1 MTSAYR
7 WIGDRKKATVEEIAA
22 PVERD
27 NPFWVPLWNPL
38 DEDLLGKQPLP
49 DGHSSHGHLLKQE
62 LPQQVAYLA
71 GDVDGVPWECVVQT
85 DNVKTAPG
93 KYERGWAR
101 IISLKCGIDFKN
113 AAGKGGKPQDDVGEV
128 LQRITYAAK
137 RALETLEQRR
147 RYSDR
152 VHDQPKMRAER
163 GEPDIPIVDLPQ
175 DEQVLEVARII
186 NTAIAQG
193 TRWGLRRHVMA
204 STGLTEMTTRRRID
218 AAREQG
224 LIPKELK

>member
-1 MTSAYR
+1 MVSAYR
-7 WIGDRKKATVEEIAA
+7 EVGGHKATVEELAGPA
-22 PVERD
+22 DPG
-27 NPFWVPLWNPL
+27 NPFWTPLWDAL
-38 DEDLLGKQPLP
+38 DEDTLGKLP
-49 DGHSSHGHLLKQE
+49 VMDGHSSHGELSKQE
-62 LPQQVAYLA
+62 SPQQVAYLA

-101 IISLKCGIDFKN
+101 MISLKCGIDFKY

-128 LQRITYAAK
+128 LQRITYAAN

-147 RYSDR
+147 RYCER
-152 VHDQPKMRAER
+152 AHEPHRMREKR
-163 GEPDIPIVDLPQ
+163 GEPKISVADLPQ

-193 TRWGLRRHVMA
+193 TRWGLRGHVMA
-204 STGLTEMTTRRRID
+204 STGLTEMTARRRID

-224 LIPKELK
+224 LIPKEMK

>member
-1 MTSAYR
+1 MVRAYR
-7 WIGDRKKATVEEIAA
+7 EVGGQKATVEEIAA
-22 PVERD
+22 PVEPS
-27 NPFWVPLWNPL
+27 NPFWWPLVDDL
-38 DEDLLGKQPLP
+38 DEDTLRKLGFT
-49 DGHSSHGHLLKQE
+49 DGHLSKQE
-62 LPQQVAYLA
+62 LPQRVAYLA

-101 IISLKCGIDFKN
+101 IISLKCGIDFQS

-128 LQRITYAAK
+128 LQRITYAAN
-137 RALETLEQRR
+137 RALEVLEQRR
-147 RYSDR
+147 RYSER
-152 VHDQPKMRAER
+152 VHKPPRMRAER
-163 GEPDIPIVDLPQ
+163 GEPDISVADLPQ

-224 LIPKELK
+224 LIPKETK

>member
-1 MTSAYR
+1 MVSAYR
-7 WIGDRKKATVEEIAA
+7 EVGGRRATVEEIAA
-22 PVERD
+22 PVEPS
-27 NPFWVPLWNPL
+27 NPFWIPLWDAL
-38 DEDLLGKQPLP
+38 DKT
-49 DGHSSHGHLLKQE
+49 
-62 LPQQVAYLA
+62 QQVAYLA

-101 IISLKCGIDFKN
+101 IISLKCGIDFQY

-128 LQRITYAAK
+128 LQRITYAAN

-147 RYSDR
+147 RYCER
-152 VHDQPKMRAER
+152 AHEPHRMREKR
-163 GEPDIPIVDLPQ
+163 GEPKISVADLPQ

-193 TRWGLRRHVMA
+193 TRWGLRGHVMA

-224 LIPKELK
+224 LIPKEMK

>member
-1 MTSAYR
+1 MVSAYR
-7 WIGDRKKATVEEIAA
+7 EVGGRRATVEEIAA
-22 PVERD
+22 PVEKD
-27 NPFWVPLWNPL
+27 NPFWIPLWDSI
-38 DEDLLGKQPLP
+38 DEDTLGKSPVME
-49 DGHSSHGHLLKQE
+49 GHSSHGELSKQE
-62 LPQQVAYLA
+62 SPQQVAYLA

-85 DNVKTAPG
+85 DNVKTASG

-101 IISLKCGIDFKN
+101 IISLKCGIDFQY

-128 LQRITYAAK
+128 LQRITYAAN

-147 RYSDR
+147 RYCER
-152 VHDQPKMRAER
+152 AHEPHRMRKKR
-163 GEPDIPIVDLPQ
+163 GEPKISVADLPQ

-193 TRWGLRRHVMA
+193 TRWGLRGHVMA

>member
-1 MTSAYR
+1 MVSAYR
-7 WIGDRKKATVEEIAA
+7 EVGGQKATVEEIAA
-22 PVERD
+22 PVEPG
-27 NPFWVPLWNPL
+27 NPFWTPLWDAL
-38 DEDLLGKQPLP
+38 DEDTLGKLP
-49 DGHSSHGHLLKQE
+49 VMDGHLSHGELSKQE

-101 IISLKCGIDFKN
+101 IISLKCGIDFEY

-128 LQRITYAAK
+128 LQRITYAAN
-137 RALETLEQRR
+137 RALETLELRR

-152 VHDQPKMRAER
+152 VHYQPNMRAER

-193 TRWGLRRHVMA
+193 TRWGLRGHVMA

-224 LIPKELK
+224 LIPKEMK

>member
-1 MTSAYR
+1 MVSAYR
-7 WIGDRKKATVEEIAA
+7 EVGGQKATVEEIAA
-22 PVERD
+22 PVEPS
-27 NPFWVPLWNPL
+27 NPFWYPLVDDL
-38 DEDLLGKQPLP
+38 DEDTLRKLGFT
-49 DGHSSHGHLLKQE
+49 DGHLSKQE
-62 LPQQVAYLA
+62 SPQQVAYLA

-85 DNVKTAPG
+85 GNVKTAPG

-101 IISLKCGIDFKN
+101 IISLKCGIDFQY

-128 LQRITYAAK
+128 LQRITYAAN
-137 RALETLEQRR
+137 RALETLELRR

-152 VHDQPKMRAER
+152 VHYQPNMRAER

-193 TRWGLRRHVMA
+193 TRWGLRGHVMA
-204 STGLTEMTTRRRID
+204 STGLTEMTARRRID

-224 LIPKELK
+224 LIPKEMK

>member
-1 MTSAYR
+1 MVSAYR
-7 WIGDRKKATVEEIAA
+7 EVGGQKATVEEIAA
-22 PVERD
+22 PVEPS
-27 NPFWVPLWNPL
+27 NPFWWPLVDDL
-38 DEDLLGKQPLP
+38 DEDTLRKLGFT
-49 DGHSSHGHLLKQE
+49 DGHLSKQE
-62 LPQQVAYLA
+62 LPQRVAYLA

-85 DNVKTAPG
+85 DNVKTALG

-101 IISLKCGIDFKN
+101 IISLKCGIDFQS

-128 LQRITYAAK
+128 LQRITYAAN
-137 RALETLEQRR
+137 RALEVLEQRR
-147 RYSDR
+147 RYSER
-152 VHDQPKMRAER
+152 VHKPPRMRAER
-163 GEPDIPIVDLPQ
+163 GEPDISVADLPQ

-224 LIPKELK
+224 LIPKETK

>member
-1 MTSAYR
+1 MVSAYR
-7 WIGDRKKATVEEIAA
+7 EVGGQKATVEEIAA
-22 PVERD
+22 PVEPS
-27 NPFWVPLWNPL
+27 NPFWFPLVDDL
-38 DEDLLGKQPLP
+38 DEDTLRKLGFT
-49 DGHSSHGHLLKQE
+49 DGHLSKQE
-62 LPQQVAYLA
+62 LPQRVAYLA

-85 DNVKTAPG
+85 DNVKTASG

-101 IISLKCGIDFKN
+101 IISLKCGIDFQS
-113 AAGKGGKPQDDVGEV
+113 AAGKGEKPQDDVGEV
-128 LQRITYAAK
+128 LQRITYAAN
-137 RALETLEQRR
+137 RALEVLEQRR

-152 VHDQPKMRAER
+152 VHYQPQMRAER
-163 GEPDIPIVDLPQ
+163 GAPDIPIVDLPQ

-193 TRWGLRRHVMA
+193 TRWGLRGHVMA

-224 LIPKELK
+224 LIPKETK

>member
-1 MTSAYR
+1 MVSAYR
-7 WIGDRKKATVEEIAA
+7 EVGGQKATVEEIAA
-22 PVERD
+22 PVEPS
-27 NPFWVPLWNPL
+27 NPFWYPLWDDL
-38 DEDLLGKQPLP
+38 DEDTLRKLGFT
-49 DGHSSHGHLLKQE
+49 DGHLSKQE
-62 LPQQVAYLA
+62 LRQQVAYLA

-85 DNVKTAPG
+85 DTVKTAPG

-101 IISLKCGIDFKN
+101 IISLKCGIDFQY

-128 LQRITYAAK
+128 LQRITYAAN

-152 VHDQPKMRAER
+152 VHYQPNMRAER

-193 TRWGLRRHVMA
+193 TRWGLRGHVMA

-224 LIPKELK
+224 LIPKEMK

>member
-1 MTSAYR
+1 MVSAYR
-7 WIGDRKKATVEEIAA
+7 QVAGQKATVEEIAS
-22 PVERD
+22 PVEPG
-27 NPFWVPLWNPL
+27 NPFWVPLWNDL
-38 DEDLLGKQPLP
+38 DEDLLGKLP
-49 DGHSSHGHLLKQE
+49 FIDGHSSHGHLSKQE
-62 LPQQVAYLA
+62 QRQQVAFLA

-93 KYERGWAR
+93 KYERGWAQ
-101 IISLKCGIDFKN
+101 IISLKCGIDFQS
-113 AAGKGGKPQDDVGEV
+113 AAGAGGKPQDNVGEV
-128 LQRITYAAK
+128 LQRITYAAN
-137 RALETLEQRR
+137 RALEVLEQRR

-163 GEPDIPIVDLPQ
+163 GEPDISVADLPL

-193 TRWGLRRHVMA
+193 TRWGLRGHVMA

-224 LIPKELK
+224 LIPKETK

>member
-1 MTSAYR
+1 MVSAYR
-7 WIGDRKKATVEEIAA
+7 EVGGQKAIVEEIAV
-22 PVERD
+22 PVEPS
-27 NPFWVPLWNPL
+27 NPFWYPLVDDL
-38 DEDLLGKQPLP
+38 DEDTLRKLGFT
-49 DGHSSHGHLLKQE
+49 DGHLSKQE
-62 LPQQVAYLA
+62 LRQQVAYLA

-101 IISLKCGIDFKN
+101 IISLKCGIDFQY

-128 LQRITYAAK
+128 LQRITYAAN

-152 VHDQPKMRAER
+152 VHYQPNMRDER

-193 TRWGLRRHVMA
+193 TRWGLRGHVMA

-224 LIPKELK
+224 LIPKEMK

>member
-1 MTSAYR
+1 MVSAYR
-7 WIGDRKKATVEEIAA
+7 DVGGQKATVEEIAA
-22 PVERD
+22 PVEPS
-27 NPFWVPLWNPL
+27 NPFWYPLVDDL
-38 DEDLLGKQPLP
+38 DEDTLRKLGFT
-49 DGHSSHGHLLKQE
+49 DGHLSKQE
-62 LPQQVAYLA
+62 LRQQVAYLA

-101 IISLKCGIDFKN
+101 IISLKCGIDFQY

-128 LQRITYAAK
+128 LQRITYAAN
-137 RALETLEQRR
+137 RALEVLEQRR

-152 VHDQPKMRAER
+152 VHYQPNMRAER
-163 GEPDIPIVDLPQ
+163 REPDIPIVDLPQ

-193 TRWGLRRHVMA
+193 TRWGLRGHVMA

-224 LIPKELK
+224 LIPKETK

>member
-1 MTSAYR
+1 MVSAYR
-7 WIGDRKKATVEEIAA
+7 EVAGHKATVEELAGPA
-22 PVERD
+22 DPG
-27 NPFWVPLWNPL
+27 NPFWTPLWDAL
-38 DEDLLGKQPLP
+38 DEDTLGKLP
-49 DGHSSHGHLLKQE
+49 VMDGHSSHGELSKQE
-62 LPQQVAYLA
+62 SPQQVAYLA

-101 IISLKCGIDFKN
+101 MISLKCGIDFQY

-128 LQRITYAAK
+128 LQRITYAAN

-147 RYSDR
+147 RYCER
-152 VHDQPKMRAER
+152 AHEPHRMREKR
-163 GEPDIPIVDLPQ
+163 GEPKISVADLPQ

-193 TRWGLRRHVMA
+193 TRWGLRGHVMA
-204 STGLTEMTTRRRID
+204 STGLTEMTARRRID

-224 LIPKELK
+224 LIPKEMK

>member
-1 MTSAYR
+1 MVSAYR
-7 WIGDRKKATVEEIAA
+7 EVGGRRATVEEIAA
-22 PVERD
+22 PVEPS
-27 NPFWVPLWNPL
+27 NPFWIPLW
-38 DEDLLGKQPLP
+38 DASDKT
-49 DGHSSHGHLLKQE
+49 
-62 LPQQVAYLA
+62 QQVAYLA

-101 IISLKCGIDFKN
+101 IISLKCGIDFQY

-128 LQRITYAAK
+128 LQRITYAAN

-152 VHDQPKMRAER
+152 VHYQPNTRAER

-193 TRWGLRRHVMA
+193 TRWGLRGHVMA

-224 LIPKELK
+224 LIPKETK

>member
-1 MTSAYR
+1 MVSAYR
-7 WIGDRKKATVEEIAA
+7 EVGGQKATVEEIAA
-22 PVERD
+22 PVERA
-27 NPFWVPLWNPL
+27 NPFWLPLWNDL
-38 DEDLLGKQPLP
+38 DEDTLRKLGFT
-49 DGHSSHGHLLKQE
+49 DGHLSKQE
-62 LPQQVAYLA
+62 PPIQVAYLA

-101 IISLKCGIDFKN
+101 IISLKCGIDFQY

-128 LQRITYAAK
+128 LQRITYAAN
-137 RALETLEQRR
+137 RALETLELRR

-152 VHDQPKMRAER
+152 VHYQPNMRAER

-193 TRWGLRRHVMA
+193 TRWGLRGHVMA

-224 LIPKELK
+224 LIPKEMK

>member
-1 MTSAYR
+1 MVSAYR
-7 WIGDRKKATVEEIAA
+7 EVGGQKATVEEIAA
-22 PVERD
+22 PVEPS
-27 NPFWVPLWNPL
+27 NPFWWPLVDDL
-38 DEDLLGKQPLP
+38 DEDTLRKLGFT
-49 DGHSSHGHLLKQE
+49 DGHLSKQE
-62 LPQQVAYLA
+62 LPQRVAYLA

-101 IISLKCGIDFKN
+101 IISLKCGIDFQS

-128 LQRITYAAK
+128 LQRITYAAN
-137 RALETLEQRR
+137 RALEVLEQRR
-147 RYSDR
+147 RYSER
-152 VHDQPKMRAER
+152 VHKPPRMRAER
-163 GEPDIPIVDLPQ
+163 GEPDISVADLPQ

-224 LIPKELK
+224 LIPKETK

>member
-1 MTSAYR
+1 MVSAYR
-7 WIGDRKKATVEEIAA
+7 EVGGQKATVEEIAA
-22 PVERD
+22 PVEPS
-27 NPFWVPLWNPL
+27 NPFWWPLVDDL
-38 DEDLLGKQPLP
+38 DEDTLRKLGFT
-49 DGHSSHGHLLKQE
+49 DGHLSKQE
-62 LPQQVAYLA
+62 LPQRVAYLA

-193 TRWGLRRHVMA
+193 TRWGLRGHVMA

-224 LIPKELK
+224 LIPKETK

>member
-1 MTSAYR
+1 MVSAYR
-7 WIGDRKKATVEEIAA
+7 EVGGQKATVEEIAA
-22 PVERD
+22 PVEPS
-27 NPFWVPLWNPL
+27 NPFWYPLVDDL
-38 DEDLLGKQPLP
+38 DEDTLRKLGFT
-49 DGHSSHGHLLKQE
+49 DGHLSKQG
-62 LPQQVAYLA
+62 LPQRVAYLA

-101 IISLKCGIDFKN
+101 IISLKCGIDFQY

-128 LQRITYAAK
+128 LQRITYAAN

-152 VHDQPKMRAER
+152 VHYQPNMRAER

-193 TRWGLRRHVMA
+193 TRWGLRGHVMA

-224 LIPKELK
+224 LIPKETK